1 MSVETLLTFTL
12 ASTLLALAPG
22 PDNLFVLLQSAL
34 YGRKAGLL
42 ITLGLCS
49 GLVFHTTLVAAGVAA
64 IFLVNTLA
72 FNLLKFVGAAYLIYL
87 AIQAYR
93 AKPVPV
99 VTDSPPALAPWR
111 LYRRGILMNITNPKV
126 GIFFLAFLP
135 QFASSENGSIAI
147 QIMVLGL
154 IFMLTAL
161 LVFSALAVLA
171 SKLAP
176 WFTRSNKAQCTLNR
190 MAAVVFT
197 ALALRLALTNH

>member
-1 MSVETLLTFTL
+1 VSVETLLTFTL

-49 GLVFHTTLVAAGVAA
+49 GLVFHTTLLAAGVAA

-93 AKPVPV
+93 AKSIPVG
-99 VTDSPPALAPWR
+99 TDSPPALAPWR

-135 QFASSENGSIAI
+135 QFASSQNGSIAL
-147 QIMVLGL
+147 QIMKLGC
-154 IFMLTAL
+154 IFMLASL

-176 WFTRSNKAQCTLNR
+176 WFTRSYKAQLILNR
-190 MAAVVFT
+190 LAAAVFT
-197 ALALRLALTNH
+197 ALALRLALANH